1 VIASLP
7 IWSRML
13 VLPLRL
19 RTVTLMPFAPFRP
32 GSSTADRAVMS
43 PYPLFNWII
52 WEIVRQS
59 HGKRFDFY
67 DILTASL
74 RHLAYNYLTIE

>member
-1 VIASLP
+1 
-7 IWSRML
+7 
-13 VLPLRL
+13 
-19 RTVTLMPFAPFRP
+19 
-32 GSSTADRAVMS
+32 MS